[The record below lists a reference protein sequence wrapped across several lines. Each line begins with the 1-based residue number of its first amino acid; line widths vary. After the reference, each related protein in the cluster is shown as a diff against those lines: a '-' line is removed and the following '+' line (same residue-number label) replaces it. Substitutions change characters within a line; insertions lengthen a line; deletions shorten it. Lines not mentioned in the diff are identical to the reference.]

1 MDYPIAIVV
10 RHAILNVTPN
20 HASTRLT

>member
-10 RHAILNVTPN
+10 RHATLNVIPN